1 MTYGAPSGDADV
13 GAYLARVRGHPPAP
27 ELVLE
32 MRRRYRLI
40 GGSPLIGIT
49 RAQGTELARV
59 LGRDY
64 RVRVGMRFSE
74 PAIGD
79 EVRALVSEEGA
90 ERIVAIPMSPQWS
103 DRLMAGYERAVADA
117 STVPFALARSW
128 YRTPSFVVAIAGA
141 VRESLARIGDASLAI
156 VLTAHSLPRRV
167 FEAEPAY
174 VEELRETARIVAEAA
189 GLVTWSFAY
198 QSAGHTAEEWLRPD
212 LVDLFPSLAALGA
225 TDVLV
230 VPIQFLA
237 DHLEVLYDLD
247 VAAAAEA
254 DAAGIR
260 YHRVPMP
267 NCDPAFIAA
276 LAAIVRRA
284 HEVGAYVVLDAYQSA
299 GIVPLDVTAL
309 NVDFAVGGSVKWLCG
324 GPGNGWLYVRPDLAE
339 VLEPTFV
346 GWQAHARPF
355 SFEPELDYA
364 DGAARFLT
372 GTPNVPA
379 LYAATAGYDL
389 IEEIGVD
396 RIRENSLR
404 QTQLLIDLLDEA
416 GFDVG
421 SPRDPARRGGTV
433 TVRTPQFEAVHKEL
447 GERQILCDFRPD
459 AGLRI
464 GPHYYN
470 TDEELRF
477 TVAQIAEILE
487 TGAYERHL
495 GATAR
500 F

>member
-1 MTYGAPSGDADV
+1 MTTGVLLMTYGAPSGDADV

-247 VAAAAEA
+247 IAAAAQA
-254 DAAGIR
+254 RVAGLR
-260 YHRVPMP
+260 YHRVPMQ
-267 NCDPAFIAA
+267 NTRADFIEA
-276 LAAIVRRA
+276 LATIVRALGDAGPRQVSLRDEGDPENREESGEDGPVHV
-284 HEVGAYVVLDAYQSA
+284 HEDRGERSNQQDEDRRGVVLA
-299 GIVPLDVTAL
+299 GDKTRR
-309 NVDFAVGGSVKWLCG
+309 D
-324 GPGNGWLYVRPDLAE
+324 
-339 VLEPTFV
+339 
-346 GWQAHARPF
+346 
-355 SFEPELDYA
+355 
-364 DGAARFLT
+364 
-372 GTPNVPA
+372 
-379 LYAATAGYDL
+379 
-389 IEEIGVD
+389 EE
-396 RIRENSLR
+396 
-404 QTQLLIDLLDEA
+404 
-416 GFDVG
+416 
-421 SPRDPARRGGTV
+421 RDPKRVGV
-433 TVRTPQFEAVHKEL
+433 S
-447 GERQILCDFRPD
+447 GETREHDRVGRQGD
-459 AGLRI
+459 
-464 GPHYYN
+464 
-470 TDEELRF
+470 RF
-477 TVAQIAEILE
+477 TQAADEK
-487 TGAYERHL
+487 GKRDR
-495 GATAR
+495 G
-500 F
+500 